1 MITLLLTVFLVVLIS
16 AICSMTEAALYSV
29 PWTYIENLR
38 KQGSATGELLY
49 QLRSRIDQPI
59 AAVLTLNTVANTAGA
74 AIAGAV
80 AANVLGADNTALFA
94 AGLTILILALG
105 EILPKTLG
113 VAHACGVA
121 SGMARPLRLMVLIF
135 KPFIWFSSMLT
146 RLVASPQSGPSA
158 TEDDI
163 RAITSLSRQTGR
175 IQQYEENAIRN
186 ILSLDVKHVREIM
199 TPRTMVFSLQEDIS
213 VKDAYNH
220 PQIWHYSRIPVYGD
234 DNEDIVGIV
243 LRKDIGR
250 YVSQGQGEKTL
261 FDIMQPVR
269 FVLENQT
276 VDKLLLEFLESRLH
290 LFIVLDEY
298 GGLAGVVS
306 LEDVLE
312 EMLGR
317 EIVDETDA
325 VADLREAA
333 RQRRSALTQARNQ
346 QNAALK
352 AARADAAKESGEAAR
367 QESHLLEKGKEL
379 FSEIFFECCPFCS
392 TVPYSEK
399 AFKFLSSLKQEKPP
413 EYPRGLFLC
422 PENVRQAVSQRLYSP
437 GRARYCGRGLPLG
450 EKAEGGHCGISP
462 ASPLLRVPF
471 YLSGGSDWPPPRL

>member
-306 LEDVLE
+306 LEDV
-312 EMLGR
+312 
-317 EIVDETDA
+317 
-325 VADLREAA
+325 
-333 RQRRSALTQARNQ
+333 QRRDARPGNRRRDRCRCRSARSRPPAPQRP
-346 QNAALK
+346 
-352 AARADAAKESGEAAR
+352 DAGPQPAERSPQGRTRRRREGIGERKKNRGRLRGRSPICWKKEKNFF
-367 QESHLLEKGKEL
+367 QKF
-379 FSEIFFECCPFCS
+379 FSSAVRFVQRCP
-392 TVPYSEK
+392 TRK
-399 AFKFLSSLKQEKPP
+399 RLS
-413 EYPRGLFLC
+413 
-422 PENVRQAVSQRLYSP
+422 N
-437 GRARYCGRGLPLG
+437 
-450 EKAEGGHCGISP
+450 
-462 ASPLLRVPF
+462 F
-471 YLSGGSDWPPPRL
+471 YLP

>member
-1 MITLLLTVFLVVLIS
+1 MITLLITVFLVVLIS
-16 AICSMTEAALYSV
+16 AVCSMTEAALYSV
-29 PWTYIENLR
+29 PWTYIEKLR
-38 KQGSATGELLY
+38 KQGASTGQILY
-49 QLRSRIDQPI
+49 QLRAHIDQPI

-74 AIAGAV
+74 AIAGAL
-80 AANVLGADNTALFA
+80 ASNVLGPDNTALFA
-94 AGLTILILALG
+94 AALTFLILAFG

-113 VAHACGVA
+113 VVHACGVA
-121 SGMARPLRLMVLIF
+121 SGMARPLRIMVLLF

-146 RLVASPQSGPSA
+146 RLVAPPQSGPSA

-163 RAITSLSRQTGR
+163 RAITSLSRETGR
-175 IQQYEENAIRN
+175 IQQYEENAIKN
-186 ILSLDVKHVREIM
+186 ILSLDIKHVREIM
-199 TPRTMVFSLQEDIS
+199 TPRTMVFSLQEALT
-213 VKDAYNH
+213 VREAYEH
-220 PQIWHYSRIPVYGD
+220 PQIWHYSRIPIYGD

-250 YVSQGQGEKTL
+250 YVSQGEPDKL
-261 FDIMQPVR
+261 LSEIMQPVR

-333 RQRRSALTQARNQ
+333 RQRRKLTQA
-346 QNAALK
+346 K
-352 AARADAAKESGEAAR
+352 AVTAVK
-367 QESHLLEKGKEL
+367 
-379 FSEIFFECCPFCS
+379 
-392 TVPYSEK
+392 K
-399 AFKFLSSLKQEKPP
+399 A
-413 EYPRGLFLC
+413 
-422 PENVRQAVSQRLYSP
+422 
-437 GRARYCGRGLPLG
+437 
-450 EKAEGGHCGISP
+450 
-462 ASPLLRVPF
+462 
-471 YLSGGSDWPPPRL
+471 